1 MSEGKQTLEPND
13 FTEMKVHR
21 LVLDPNTNSPIV
33 ILQAETGALLPI
45 WIGIFEAHAIAMKM
59 EGIDSPRPMTHDLLS
74 NTIQAINGMVHRVE
88 VVDLV
93 DNTYFARVYFQLKD
107 QSFSVDSRPSDAIAL
122 ALRAPSPIFVANH
135 VLEQSKIDPDFE
147 FSESGEDGEEINE
160 DEKWARILKNY
171 NPPGGKEKI
180 N

>member
-1 MSEGKQTLEPND
+1 MGIEE

-33 ILQAETGALLPI
+33 ILQADTGILLPI

-74 NTIQAINGMVHRVE
+74 NTIQSIHGMVNRIE

-93 DNTYFARVYFQLKD
+93 DNTYFARVYIQVNDK
-107 QSFSVDSRPSDAIAL
+107 SFSVDSRPSDAIAL
-122 ALRAPSPIFVANH
+122 ALRATSPIFVANH
-135 VLEQSKIDPDFE
+135 VLEQSKIDPAE
-147 FSESGEDGEEINE
+147 EGIELGEGGEDGE
-160 DEKWARILKNY
+160 DEWTRILKNY

>member
-1 MSEGKQTLEPND
+1 MDTKD

-33 ILQAETGALLPI
+33 ILQADTGVLLPI

-59 EGIDSPRPMTHDLLS
+59 EDIKAPRPMTHDLLS
-74 NTIQAINGMVHRVE
+74 NTIQAVNGMVNRVE

-93 DNTYFARVYFQLKD
+93 DNTYFARVYFQVKD

-135 VLEQSKIDPDFE
+135 VLEQSKLDPE
-147 FSESGEDGEEINE
+147 AEAEANSELEDGIDEEERWN
-160 DEKWARILKNY
+160 RILKNFT
-171 NPPGGKEKI
+171 PPSGRDKV